1 MKSTN
6 KNICTNLQFSI
17 SEAISFSILIKK
29 KNKKHENNVNIRD
42 VQSPSRK
49 FFKQPFDNPFDTYR
63 KTRY

>member
-29 KNKKHENNVNIRD
+29 KKNKKHENNVNIRD
-42 VQSPSRK
+42 V
-49 FFKQPFDNPFDTYR
+49 
-63 KTRY
+63 

>member
-29 KNKKHENNVNIRD
+29 KNKKRENNVNIRD
-42 VQSPSRK
+42 V
-49 FFKQPFDNPFDTYR
+49 
-63 KTRY
+63 